1 MPDEDLQTDHTI
13 KLAFSMQSNK
23 GVYALLLGSGISI
36 SSGIPTGWGV
46 VCDLITK
53 LAELHGE
60 EAGEEPWV
68 WYESKF
74 KKQADYSEL
83 LDSLASTPTER
94 SKILTTYFEPN
105 EKERKQGKKLPSPAH
120 RAIANLISA
129 GIIKVIIT
137 TNFDRLLEKALS
149 DININPR
156 VVSTTDDLKGLPS
169 LIHMERPLIIKV
181 NGDYLDTRIKNTQEE
196 LRHYE
201 PEMNSLLKKIFSE
214 YGLIISG
221 WSGRYD
227 TALIECY
234 RSSINKKLSTLW
246 IDPSGLSGGSKELLE
261 LRGGTYIK
269 ATSDEFFPDLAEKL
283 SVDESTN
290 INTSISK
297 EKKSDTPNNLP
308 DGLSTFVGREKE
320 ITEITA
326 ILKKDR
332 LVTFLGTGGSGKT
345 RLSIEVARE
354 HLDQFSFGVWFSDLS
369 QVTDPTQ
376 IIQIIAVTMG
386 IKEEPGKPLTKS
398 IEENIGEENVLL
410 VFDNCE
416 QIASGIADIVEEF
429 LDCCPNL
436 KIVTTSREA
445 LEVDGEKLWFIPS
458 MPLPK
463 KTQENISNI
472 MKFAGIKLF
481 VERAKAVS
489 PDFKLTEENAES
501 VISICQRLDGL
512 PLAIELAAARIKVL
526 SPSQIDKKLDKRFKL
541 LTKGARSATDRQK
554 TLRGAIDWSY
564 DLLSADEKT
573 LFNRVSVFTGGFTL
587 ESATAVATGNYDFEV
602 DDKDLQKLYLDQKQ
616 KEKENT
622 NQLTNQNNTTNQE
635 DHFID
640 LDEFEILDLIDQLHS
655 KSLIVSKKT
664 SQDETRYHFLQSI
677 KEYALQKLE
686 QTNETTLIKTRH
698 LEWFTVWAKVNS
710 KKLRGSEQA
719 LWFARFED
727 EHNNI
732 IASLEYAKEST
743 QNLLFVSLITFT
755 CIFWNIMGYHKLA
768 YKWTKAAL
776 AINCKRSKTLAVLYL
791 NNGVFAHWLK
801 KLDEAIE
808 VTELSLEI
816 YKELG
821 LTKQTA
827 VSLQNLAIYIQ
838 DKGKIEKSIELYKQ
852 VETICIETNN
862 ESGLAFNKMN
872 LGMCYSDMSLY
883 EKALDH
889 LKTALKLF
897 NSLSDYRA
905 QAWTLRSI
913 AKIYIS
919 LLDLKTA
926 EKYLDDA
933 LTASQKANVHFE
945 EMQTLQ
951 RLGNLYTVIGRYEKA
966 LDTYEH
972 IKKLSQN
979 QLQDI
984 GTDYYRTCTI
994 EAHLFMGDFEKAKL
1008 YSERAGLFDKSKK
1021 LDSYST
1027 NKLMAMVLYYLFAED
1042 IKNADEIIQIL
1053 DERFETVKSLS
1064 KRNRFLLYK
1073 GFLDYQKGNYEAS
1086 EKWLKKCLSS
1096 FFSSNALLRVVDC
1109 LEFISKIKAKQQ
1121 KLKEAS
1127 IILGASEQMRKH
1139 YGVPIPP
1146 VMKRHMDELNK
1157 ILKDFFGR
1165 AFENFKEKGAS
1176 MTTEDVV
1183 IFALQI

>member
-1 MPDEDLQTDHTI
+1 
-13 KLAFSMQSNK
+13 MQSNR

-46 VCDLITK
+46 VCDLIKK

-68 WYESKF
+68 WYENKF
-74 KKQADYSEL
+74 NKQADYSEL

-105 EKERKQGKKLPSPAH
+105 AKEREQAKKLPSPAH

-156 VVSTTDDLKGLPS
+156 VATSTHDINGLPS
-169 LIHMERPLIIKV
+169 LVHMERPLIIKV
-181 NGDYLDTRIKNTQEE
+181 NGDYLDTRIKNTPEE

-201 PEMNSLLKKIFSE
+201 PEMNSLLQKIFSE

-234 RSSINKKLSTLW
+234 RSSINKKLSTFW
-246 IDPSGLSGGSKELLE
+246 VDPSGLSGGVRDLLE
-261 LRGGTYIK
+261 LRDGTYIK
-269 ATSDEFFPDLAEKL
+269 ATSDEFFPNLAEKL
-283 SVDESTN
+283 SVDENTN
-290 INTSISK
+290 INTSTNRP
-297 EKKSDTPNNLP
+297 KSDTPNNLP

-369 QVTDPTQ
+369 QVKDATQ
-376 IIQIIAVTMG
+376 IIQTIAGTMG
-386 IKEEPGKPLTKS
+386 IKEEPGKPLTES
-398 IEENIGEENVLL
+398 IQESIKEENVLL
-410 VFDNCE
+410 VLDNCE

-429 LDCCPNL
+429 LDHCPNL

-463 KTQENISNI
+463 KTQDDISSI

-489 PDFKLTEENAES
+489 PDFKLTEENAKD

-526 SPSQIDKKLDKRFKL
+526 SPSQIDEKLNKRFKL
-541 LTKGARSATDRQK
+541 LTKGARTATDRQK

-564 DLLSADEKT
+564 DLLSVDEKT

-587 ESATAVATGNYDFEV
+587 ESATAVATGNFYFEV
-602 DDKDLQKLYLDQKQ
+602 DDKELQKLYLDQKQ
-616 KEKENT
+616 KQGENRNNKET
-622 NQLTNQNNTTNQE
+622 NQLTNQNNTTNQNTNTTPE
-635 DHFID
+635 DDPFTD
-640 LDEFEILDLIDQLHS
+640 FDEFEILDLIDQLHS

-698 LEWFTVWAKVNS
+698 LEWFVAWAKVNS

-732 IASLEYAKEST
+732 IANLEYAKEST
-743 QNLLFVSLITFT
+743 QNLLFASLAIFT

-768 YKWTKAAL
+768 YKWTKTAL
-776 AINCKRSKTLAVLYL
+776 ATNCKRSKTLAVLYL

-808 VTELSLEI
+808 VTEMSLEI

-821 LTKQTA
+821 FANKISGA
-827 VSLQNLAIYIQ
+827 LQNLATYIQ
-838 DKGKIEKSIELYKQ
+838 DKGEVEKSIELYKQ
-852 VETICIETNN
+852 AEIICIETNN
-862 ESGLAFNKMN
+862 DSGLAFNKMN

-913 AKIYIS
+913 AKISIS
-919 LLDLKTA
+919 LLDLRDA

-933 LTASQKANVHFE
+933 LTASRKANVHFE

-951 RLGNLYTVIGRYEKA
+951 RLGNLYTITGRYKKA
-966 LDTYEH
+966 LDTYDH

-984 GTDYYRTCTI
+984 GTDYFRTCTI
-994 EAHLFMGDFEKAKL
+994 EAYLFMGDFENAKI
-1008 YSERAGLFDKSKK
+1008 YSEKAGLFDKSKK
-1021 LDSYST
+1021 LDSYQT
-1027 NKLMAMVLYYLFAED
+1027 NKLMAMVLHYLFAED

-1086 EKWLKKCLSS
+1086 EKWLKECLSS
-1096 FFSSNALLRVVDC
+1096 FFSSNSLLRVVDC